1 MKNDLWHRFHVK
13 QMLVFVPMI
22 CSYTLNSIDTIY
34 QAHETVEVTNANAE
48 NAIIS
53 GNNFHSV
60 YDGVWCARFFSSL
73 LSCVVLTSWEKSPLD
88 SFISLLAP

>member
-60 YDGVWCARFFSSL
+60 YDGV
-73 LSCVVLTSWEKSPLD
+73 CVVFFVS
-88 SFISLLAP
+88 SFMCCTDFLGKNHR